1 MKIIMKKTQKKKS
14 VHSTANRH
22 TVIVLGTG
30 RGRIGNGT
38 DSTAARRE
46 IVCNFRLLF
55 CRFFSCYILQTNI
68 LFAFIFAFIPH
79 FFLYICS
86 MRAAWMCVSHWT
98 ILFIRGIEIHGVF
111 MCLLVVVVALLLR
124 WWHAE
129 QFLAF
134 AEKCYTKLYSLFPYS
149 GRSVKAALWIQQN
162 RKNQT

>member
-1 MKIIMKKTQKKKS
+1 MKKTQKKKS

-22 TVIVLGTG
+22 TVIVLEAG

-86 MRAAWMCVSHWT
+86 MRAANVCISLNNFIYSHSRNRNSWSFYVSVGRCCCSAGGTRNNFWHLQKNAT
-98 ILFIRGIEIHGVF
+98 QNFIRYFRIRAGASRRHSEYNKIEKIKH
-111 MCLLVVVVALLLR
+111 
-124 WWHAE
+124 
-129 QFLAF
+129 
-134 AEKCYTKLYSLFPYS
+134 K
-149 GRSVKAALWIQQN
+149 
-162 RKNQT
+162 